1 MKKIFSILLTMLLLC
16 GCATSKTSYFE
27 DLNQQAGSLGGL
39 DYEIRIEP
47 GDELLITVTSEVPE
61 ATLIYNLPMT
71 NPATKSTLEYPL
83 SSLQQQTYTV
93 DKEGNLNFP
102 VLGKIQV
109 KGMTTKAI
117 QEELTRRIAQD
128 VEAPFVR
135 VELINF
141 KVKVIG
147 EVLKPGSVLV
157 EGERISILD
166 ALAEVGDMTIYGQRD
181 NVLLI
186 REENGIKNYYRI
198 DMTKSDILESPYFYL
213 KQNDVI
219 YVQPSKGKAG
229 QADFNQNNTYK
240 VSIVSA
246 IISGVS
252 VIASLLIATG
262 IIKK

>member
-1 MKKIFSILLTMLLLC
+1 MKKIFSIIIAILVLC
-16 GCATSKTSYFE
+16 SCSTTKTSYFMNL
-27 DLNQQAGSLGGL
+27 DQPSGTLGNL

-47 GDELLITVTSEVPE
+47 SDELLITVTSEVPE
-61 ATLIYNLPMT
+61 ATLMYNMPMT
-71 NPATKSTLEYPL
+71 NPAIKSTLESPL
-83 SSLQQQTYTV
+83 SSFQQQTYVV
-93 DKEGNLNFP
+93 DKEGYINFP

-128 VEAPFVR
+128 VESPFVR

-141 KVKVIG
+141 KVKVMG
-147 EVLKPGSVLV
+147 EVMKPASVKV

-166 ALAEVGDMTIYGQRD
+166 ALAEVGDITIYGQRD

-186 REENGIKNYYRI
+186 REENGVKNYYRI

-219 YVQPSKGKAG
+219 YVQPGKGKAG

-246 IISGVS
+246 IISGLS
-252 VIASLLIATG
+252 VIASLLIATDL
-262 IIKK
+262 IK

>member
-1 MKKIFSILLTMLLLC
+1 MKKIFSILIAMLVLC
-16 GCATSKTSYFE
+16 SCSTTKTSYFE
-27 DLNQQAGSLGGL
+27 NLNQQTGSLSSI

-47 GDELLITVTSEVPE
+47 SDELLITVTSEVPE
-61 ATLIYNLPMT
+61 ATLIYNLPMI
-71 NPATKSTLEYPL
+71 NPATKSTLEAPL
-83 SSLQQQTYTV
+83 TSLQQQTYTV
-93 DKEGNLNFP
+93 DKEGYINFP
-102 VLGKIQV
+102 VLGKIYV
-109 KGMTTKAI
+109 KDMTTKEI
-117 QEELTRRIAQD
+117 QENLTQKIAQD

-186 REENGIKNYYRI
+186 REEDGVKNYYRI
-198 DMTKSDILESPYFYL
+198 DMTRSDILESPYFYL

-219 YVQPSKGKAG
+219 YVQPGKGKAG

-246 IISGVS
+246 VISGIS
-252 VIASLLIATG
+252 VIASLVIALTR
-262 IIKK
+262 